1 MNSQPFNAWKLVSLS
16 PLPVW
21 ALVLLGVGLVL
32 GIALAAWGVRRE
44 PSRARKVVLWV
55 LRVGAGVAA
64 LFFLLEPGVR
74 LLQVARMK
82 NRVAVLVDRSASMNF
97 PGEPGGPTRSA
108 QVADFLEQAAPGMAA
123 LQDRFTVE
131 VYGFDPELAPMTAAT
146 LRGEPARAGS
156 TDILSA
162 LRSVAAGS
170 QGSRKLSGVV
180 VISDGADNAEFA
192 AGAVGRARSAL
203 ADLNVP
209 VSTILVGKEALKDL
223 SIEGLKV
230 DDFAFVRNSLTVEVE
245 IHGRGFAGKDIPVV
259 LSQEGKTVANK
270 SVRFGSNDDVQP
282 VAFTF
287 TPDATGRF
295 VYTVTVPTFP
305 DEAVSDNNSRSFTLK
320 VIRDRVRVL
329 LVVGRPSWDE
339 RFLRGLLRQD
349 ANVDMVSFYILRSMS
364 DDPGVES
371 QEKELSHIPFPMEE
385 IFDEKLDT
393 FDVVIFQNFGY
404 ADPQL
409 AITEYE
415 RNLERYVNNGGAFV
429 MIGGDSVLGE
439 GRASMPTL
447 MEALPVEAAGPAN
460 IEPFKARLTPEGLR
474 HPVTA
479 LGSGFAS
486 TEAAWGELPSI
497 PGINSTRARKGATV
511 LVEHPFHTVDGKNA
525 PLVAVWDYG
534 RGRAMT
540 LATDASWY
548 WAFTSHQGGSPNR
561 TYDRFWSNALR
572 WLVRDPDLTTL
583 KVTADPPSVEPGR
596 PVGVVVSARTSD
608 YQAAQDAQ
616 VRVELFSVASQKL
629 VAVQTGTTGPD
640 GVVRLEFPP
649 PAPGPYK
656 LLATAKK
663 GEVDLGK
670 GEDAVAVRA
679 VGPELSDA
687 SVRPELMEQIAK
699 VTGGKSFRL
708 PQDGLPDLPLLDPP
722 VVEVGRAKDR
732 PLWDR
737 WYYLV
742 VLIALLGAEW
752 FARRRFG
759 YV

>member
-16 PLPVW
+16 PLPLW
-21 ALVLLGVGLVL
+21 ALVLLGVGLTL
-32 GIALAAWGVRRE
+32 GIALAAWGVRKE
-44 PSRARKVVLWV
+44 PSRARKVLLWV

-82 NRVAVLVDRSASMNF
+82 NRVAVLVDRSASMGF
-97 PGEPGGPTRSA
+97 PSEPGGPTRSA
-108 QVADFLEQAAPGMAA
+108 QVADFLERAAPGLAA

-131 VYGFDPELAPMTAAT
+131 VYGFDPELSPVTAAL
-146 LRGEPARAGS
+146 LRGEPPRAGT
-156 TDILSA
+156 TDILAA

-170 QGSRKLSGVV
+170 QGSRKLSGVLV
-180 VISDGADNAEFA
+180 LSDGADNAELA

-203 ADLNVP
+203 VDLNVP
-209 VSTILVGKEALKDL
+209 VSTFLVGKEALKDL
-223 SIEGLKV
+223 AVEGLKV

-259 LSQEGKTVANK
+259 LSQEGKTVASK
-270 SVRFGSNDDVQP
+270 SVRFASNDDVRP

-287 TPDATGRF
+287 TPDQTGRF

-305 DEAVSDNNSRSFTLK
+305 DEAVSENNTRSFTLK

-349 ANVDMVSFYILRSMS
+349 ANVDMVSFYILRSMM
-364 DDPGVES
+364 DDPGVVS
-371 QEKELSHIPFPMEE
+371 QERELSLIPFPMEE

-415 RNLERYVNNGGAFV
+415 RNLERYVHNGGAFV

-439 GRASMPTL
+439 GRAAMPTL

-460 IEPFKARLTPEGLR
+460 TEPFKARLTPEGLR

-479 LGSGFAS
+479 LGTGFAS
-486 TEAAWGELPSI
+486 TEAAWGQLPAI
-497 PGINSTRARKGATV
+497 PGINSTRARTGATV

-525 PLVAVWDYG
+525 PLVTVWDYG

-540 LATDASWY
+540 LATDGSWY
-548 WAFTSHQGGSPNR
+548 WAFTSHRDGSPNR

-583 KVTADPPSVEPGR
+583 KVSADPPSVEPGR

-616 VRVELFSVASQKL
+616 VRVELFSVAEQKL

-663 GEVDLGK
+663 GETDLGK

-708 PQDGLPDLPLLDPP
+708 PQDGLPDVPLLDPP

-737 WYYLV
+737 WYYLL